1 MLGAPDEPE
10 LFLRALG
17 GVAKAKGMT
26 SLSDSTGLNREGL
39 YDTLSE
45 KGNPRFDSLLKILD
59 AMGLRLTVEKKLE
72 QEQEA

>member
-17 GVAKAKGMT
+17 DVAKAKGMT
-26 SLSDSTGLNREGL
+26 QLSDSTGLNREGL

-59 AMGLRLTVEKKLE
+59 VMGLRLFVEKKSDGE
-72 QEQEA
+72 QES